1 MKQSKIK
8 ADEMEMFINVKSLKI
23 AYIFTELCLMI
34 YCIYHF
40 FTTDEIS
47 AVTVIWLVSIVIFF
61 VSKLVYTHRITS
73 SKETDE

>member
-1 MKQSKIK
+1 
-8 ADEMEMFINVKSLKI
+8 MEMFINVKSLKI

-47 AVTVIWLVSIVIFF
+47 VVTAIWLVSLAIFF
-61 VSKLVYTHRITS
+61 VSKLLRNYYVILT
-73 SKETDE
+73 